1 MYVPVSIRQADVGE
15 TYMSCKRINI
25 GQITGSGKERST
37 QSMSELLEKILEK
50 KNMNEAYKK
59 VCANKGAG
67 GVDGMELEELDGFIR
82 KNWNSIREQIRGRSY
97 KPQPVRRVEIP
108 KPNASK
114 RKLGIPTVMD
124 RVIQQGIAQIISPM
138 CEPLFSDHS
147 YGFRPNRSCEMAIK
161 DMLMFLNEGY
171 EWIVDID
178 LEKFFDNV
186 PQDKLMSLVHNII
199 NDGDTESL
207 IRKYLKAGVMVQ
219 GRYEKTE
226 QGTPQGGN
234 LSPLLSNIML
244 NELDKE
250 LERRGL
256 RFVRYADDCVIAVR
270 SEASAKRVM
279 YSITDWIE
287 RKLGLKVNAD
297 KTHITRPM
305 NLKYLGFGFWKDS
318 KTKEW
323 KCRPHKDSVQKFKR
337 TLKKLTE
344 RRKSMAFAERV
355 KQLNRVIRGWINY
368 FAIGRMKTAM
378 TDIDAHLRTRLRVI
392 IWKQWKVPKKRQWG
406 LQKLGIGKDLAR
418 QTSYMGD
425 HYQWIVTKT
434 CVVRAISKEKLK
446 QAGLVSCYDYYMERH
461 ALKLC

>member
-1 MYVPVSIRQADVGE
+1 
-15 TYMSCKRINI
+15 
-25 GQITGSGKERST
+25 
-37 QSMSELLEKILEK
+37 MSELLEKILEK

-108 KPNASK
+108 KPNGSK

-250 LERRGL
+250 MERRGL
-256 RFVRYADDCVIAVR
+256 RFMRYADDCVIAVR

-425 HYQWIVTKT
+425 HYQ
-434 CVVRAISKEKLK
+434 
-446 QAGLVSCYDYYMERH
+446 
-461 ALKLC
+461 

>member
-1 MYVPVSIRQADVGE
+1 
-15 TYMSCKRINI
+15 
-25 GQITGSGKERST
+25 
-37 QSMSELLEKILEK
+37 MSELLEKILEK

-108 KPNASK
+108 KPNGSK

-234 LSPLLSNIML
+234 LTPLLSNIML

-256 RFVRYADDCVIAVR
+256 GFVRYADDCVIAVR

>member
-1 MYVPVSIRQADVGE
+1 
-15 TYMSCKRINI
+15 MSCKRINI

-108 KPNASK
+108 KPNGSK

-124 RVIQQGIAQIISPM
+124 RVIRQGIAQIISPM

>member
-108 KPNASK
+108 KPNGSK

-250 LERRGL
+250 MERRGL

-287 RKLGLKVNAD
+287 RKLGLKVKAD

-418 QTSYMGD
+418 RTSYMGD

>member
-1 MYVPVSIRQADVGE
+1 
-15 TYMSCKRINI
+15 
-25 GQITGSGKERST
+25 
-37 QSMSELLEKILEK
+37 MSELLEKILDNR
-50 KNMNEAYKK
+50 NMNEAYKK

-67 GVDGMELEELDGFIR
+67 GVDGMELNELYEYIN
-82 KNWNSIREQIRGRSY
+82 KNWDSIKEQIRNREY
-97 KPQPVRRVEIP
+97 KPQPVKRVEIP
-108 KPNASK
+108 KPDGSK

-138 CEPLFSDHS
+138 CEPLFSEYS
-147 YGFRPNRSCEMAIK
+147 YGFRPNRSCEMAIREI
-161 DMLMFLNEGY
+161 LIYLNEGY

-207 IRKYLKAGVMVQ
+207 IRKYLKAGVMID
-219 GRYEKTE
+219 GRYENTDK
-226 QGTPQGGN
+226 GTPQGGN

-250 LERRGL
+250 LIKRGL
-256 RFVRYADDCVIAVR
+256 RFVRYADDCIIAVR

-279 YSITDWIE
+279 YGITDWIE
-287 RKLGLKVNAD
+287 RKLKLKVNAE
-297 KTHITRPM
+297 KTRITRPSK
-305 NLKYLGFGFWKDS
+305 LKYLGFGFYKDS
-318 KTKEW
+318 KAKEW

-337 TLKKLTE
+337 TLKKLTN
-344 RRKSMAFAERV
+344 RKQSMTFTARV
-355 KQLNRVIRGWINY
+355 QKLNWVIRGWINY
-368 FAIGRMKTAM
+368 FALGSMKTAM
-378 TDIDAHLRTRLRVI
+378 NYIDAHLRTRLRVI

-418 QTSYMGD
+418 LTSYCGD
-425 HYQWIVTKT
+425 RYQWIVTKT
-434 CVVRAISKEKLK
+434 CVVRAISKEKLS

-461 ALKLC
+461 ALKLY